1 MSLINQMLRDL
12 EQRRKREAST
22 RAEVTAVTIAGKRR
36 WPWFAGGLV
45 LAALGGAV
53 LVSMFSAPPKSA
65 DPQPVAVHQEKVAAP
80 RAAVPQQNDAQ
91 GDNALLSLQASESD
105 RELRLVLELRH
116 AVDWQIVR
124 SDPRSVTVAVP
135 LAIHTTLDSGSL
147 KWLDHWRQVEGDDG
161 NTLIFTATTDMT
173 WNVFHLAGD
182 SQHGWRMVIQGLVVE
197 NVTPASEPE
206 ETIEPPQAVT
216 EPLVPVP
223 LPAEEQPTGT
233 LKKEVAP
240 RDQLWSAAQQAR
252 QKGDFSEATR
262 LLIELVALAPDDREG
277 RFELIKVLLQQR
289 TMEHALQ
296 VAEQGRQ
303 RQPDEPLWLI
313 LKARL
318 LAETDQL
325 AEALFTLDVEPVPA
339 VNQSPEF
346 YALKAALLQQATR
359 YEDALL
365 IYQQLCGVFPRQAQ
379 WWFGRAVT
387 ANQLGDQRQARD
399 SFKQAL
405 ALPGLD
411 AQLQHYATQQLQR
424 LGGGN

>member
-12 EQRRKREAST
+12 EQRRKREALT
-22 RAEVTAVTIAGKRR
+22 RAEVSAVTIAGKRR

-65 DPQPVAVHQEKVAAP
+65 DPRPVAVRQEKVAAP
-80 RAAVPQQNDAQ
+80 RAAVPQQNDEHVN
-91 GDNALLSLQASESD
+91 NALLSLQASESD

-182 SQHGWRMVIQGLVVE
+182 SQHGWRMVIQGIVVE
-197 NVTPASEPE
+197 NVPPASEPK

-223 LPAEEQPTGT
+223 VPAAEPPTGT

-262 LLIELVALAPDDREG
+262 LLTELVALAPDDREG

-325 AEALFTLDVEPVPA
+325 AEALFTLDVESVPA

-365 IYQQLCGVFPRQAQ
+365 IYQQLCGAFPRQAQ

>member
-12 EQRRKREAST
+12 EQRRQKEAST
-22 RAEVTAVTIAGKRR
+22 SAEVTAVTITGKRR
-36 WPWFAGGLV
+36 WPWFVGGCV
-45 LAALGGAV
+45 LAALGGAAV
-53 LVSMFSAPPKSA
+53 VGMFSAAPDLSDTQA
-65 DPQPVAVHQEKVAAP
+65 MVGHQEKVATP
-80 RAAVPQQNDAQ
+80 PTAVSQDSDEHAN
-91 GDNALLSLQASESD
+91 NALLSVQASETD
-105 RELRLVLELRH
+105 QELRIVLELRH
-116 AVDWQIVR
+116 AVDWQVVR
-124 SDPRSVTVAVP
+124 SDPRSLTVAVP
-135 LAIHTTLDSGSL
+135 LAFHTTLDTGSL
-147 KWLDHWRQVEGDDG
+147 KWLDHWRQVETDDG
-161 NTLIFTATTDMT
+161 NALIFTAAADMA

-182 SQHGWRMVIQGLVVE
+182 SQHGWRMVIQGTVVE
-197 NVTPASEPE
+197 NVSPASEPG
-206 ETIEPPQAVT
+206 ETIEPSQAMA

-223 LPAEEQPTGT
+223 MPAAEQSTGT

-252 QKGDFSEATR
+252 QNGDFSEATR
-262 LLIELVALAPDDREG
+262 LLTELVALAPDDREG
-277 RFELIKVLLQQR
+277 RFALIKVLLQQR

-325 AEALFTLDVEPVPA
+325 AKALATLDVDTAPA

-346 YALKAALLQQATR
+346 YALKAALLQQAMR
-359 YEDALL
+359 YEDALP
-365 IYQQLCGVFPRQAQ
+365 IYQQLCGAFPRQAQ

-387 ANQLGDQRQARD
+387 ADQVGDQRQARD
-399 SFKQAL
+399 SFRQAL

-411 AQLQHYATQQLQR
+411 AQLQDYATQQLQR